1 MQLHGTSMKL
11 CNANVCFMFSVDK
24 VFYVNTV
31 LMQIIWFQY
40 CLLATNILSLCL
52 EITLLSGPLVKTAQC
67 ILRLWV
73 EATVSW

>member
-1 MQLHGTSMKL
+1 MPHPMELR
-11 CNANVCFMFSVDK
+11 NANVCFMYSVDK
-24 VFYVNTV
+24 FFYVNTV

-40 CLLATNILSLCL
+40 CLQATNILSLCVV
-52 EITLLSGPLVKTAQC
+52 ITVLCGPLVKMAQC